1 MEVMGTKRRASGLS
15 QTLLGLLCA
24 LLLLLPVQA
33 SATVE
38 VVTTLPSLAALVR
51 EVGGAQVSVQSL
63 LGPATDPHFADA
75 KPSLVVTLSR
85 ADLMVVNGLELEVGW
100 LPPVLRQSRNSRI
113 QVAAAGYLDASLTV
127 RKLEVPRGAV
137 DRAQGDVH
145 PGGNP
150 HFLYDPRAGASVAR
164 AIGEKLA
171 VIDPTQAAG
180 YRQRAATLAASLER
194 FATEE
199 RARFATLA
207 AAHRTVVPFHRSL
220 AYLCDWLGLSTPI
233 DVEPRPGVSPD
244 PAHVAKV
251 LAQLRRLPKPV
262 VLQERYYPTSTTQVL
277 AKLAPAKLVVIAGGA
292 DDQKRQTYLESV
304 RETSKRIYDA
314 LAL

>member
-1 MEVMGTKRRASGLS
+1 MEVMVTRRGASRLRP
-15 QTLLGLLCA
+15 LLGLVCA
-24 LLLLLPVQA
+24 LLLLLPVPA
-33 SATVE
+33 SAAVE
-38 VVTTLPSLAALVR
+38 VVATLPSLAALVR

-63 LGPATDPHFADA
+63 LGPSTDPHFADA
-75 KPSLVVTLSR
+75 KPSLVVTLSQ
-85 ADLMVVNGLELEVGW
+85 AELVVVNGLELEVGW

-113 QVAAAGYLDASLTV
+113 QVGASGYLDASLTV
-127 RKLEVPRGAV
+127 RKMEVPRGAV

-150 HFLYDPRAGASVAR
+150 HYLYDPRAGAAVAR

-171 VIDPTQAAG
+171 QIDPGQAVG
-180 YRQRAATLAASLER
+180 YRQRAASLAASLER
-194 FATEE
+194 FAAEE
-199 RARFATLA
+199 RARFSSLPA
-207 AAHRTVVPFHRSL
+207 AQRTIVPFHRSL

-251 LAQLRRLPKPV
+251 LAYLRRLPKPV
-262 VLQERYYPTSTTQVL
+262 VLQERYYPTSITQVL

-304 RETSKRIYDA
+304 RETSQRIYDA
-314 LAL
+314 LAR